1 MTGQPQFNAA
11 VVPDDAT
18 TPGADPA
25 DGHKQLYRSLAA
37 GVAVVTTDG
46 PYGPAGMTVSS
57 IMAVSLTPPLLL
69 VSLAK
74 ASGTLAALRESGRFA
89 VNLLGDGQ
97 QAIAARFAT
106 GRPAWVKFAG
116 VRLVDSGTGP
126 PVIDR
131 VLAAATC
138 EVVWVRPAG
147 DHTLVLGQ
155 ITEVAHGAGRPLVWH
170 ASGYHGVHPTL
181 AR

>member
-1 MTGQPQFNAA
+1 MSGRSPGGAA
-11 VVPDDAT
+11 LAAGGSSQAWSD
-18 TPGADPA
+18 A
-25 DGHKQLYRSLAA
+25 DGCKRLYRSLAA
-37 GVAVVTTDG
+37 GVAVITADG
-46 PYGPAGMTVSS
+46 PYGPVGMTVSS
-57 IMAVSLTPPLLL
+57 VMAVSLTPPLLL

-74 ASGTLAALRESGRFA
+74 TSGTLAALRESGRFA

-126 PVIDR
+126 PIIGG
-131 VLAAATC
+131 VLAAAVC
-138 EVVWVRPAG
+138 ELGWVRPAG

-155 ITEVAHGAGRPLVWH
+155 IGGVELGGGRPLVWH
-170 ASGYHGVHPTL
+170 ASGYHGVHPAV